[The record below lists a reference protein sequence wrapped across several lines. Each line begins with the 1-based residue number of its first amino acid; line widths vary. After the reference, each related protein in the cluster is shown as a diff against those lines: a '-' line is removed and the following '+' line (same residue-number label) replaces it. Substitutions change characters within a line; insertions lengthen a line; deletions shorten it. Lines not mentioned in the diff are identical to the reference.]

1 MNKAFK
7 KYGKASFKSRL
18 PKRDK
23 MRRAVRAAMA
33 VGIIAAGAAQVKA
46 IAAYA
51 PASAEKAIAIA
62 DAVHRTRLAVISAI
76 RVKA

>member
-23 MRRAVRAAMA
+23 MRRAVRVAMA
-33 VGIIAAGAAQVKA
+33 TGIIAAGAAQVKA